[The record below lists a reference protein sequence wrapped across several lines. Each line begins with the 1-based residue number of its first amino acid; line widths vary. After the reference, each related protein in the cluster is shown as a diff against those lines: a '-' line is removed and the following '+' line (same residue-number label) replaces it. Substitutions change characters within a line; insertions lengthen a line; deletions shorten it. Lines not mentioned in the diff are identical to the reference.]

1 MSDRGQGI
9 ARPQGGGIE
18 IYLEAAEAP
27 DELAESL
34 RGLTGGTAFYFA
46 GLSHDADGSLPRA
59 HGGRWRQHYRA
70 RFALGAREGVVGDPQ
85 IFALLRSLTER
96 YRWSRVERV
105 QFRSAALPRLVRSA
119 SG

>member
-1 MSDRGQGI
+1 MSDRGQGA
-9 ARPQGGGIE
+9 ARPQRGGIE
-18 IYLEAAEAP
+18 ICLEASETP

-46 GLSHDADGSLPRA
+46 GLSHDADESLPQA
-59 HGGRWRQHYRA
+59 YGGRWQQHYRA
-70 RFALGAREGVVGDPQ
+70 RFALEARQGVVGDPQ
-85 IFALLRSLTER
+85 IFALLRSLTGR

-105 QFRSAALPRLVRSA
+105 QHRTAALPRLLRSA